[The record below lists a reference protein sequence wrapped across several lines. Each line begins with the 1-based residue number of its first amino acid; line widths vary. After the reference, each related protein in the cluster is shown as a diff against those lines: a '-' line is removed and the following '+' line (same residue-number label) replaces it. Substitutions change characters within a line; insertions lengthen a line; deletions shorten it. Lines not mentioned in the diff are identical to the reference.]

1 MIFTKDEHLKAFQNV
16 SLLDLTVD
24 LKQSPNIEE
33 IRDLF
38 IHHSNNQYKEIMDI
52 NNKELVSSDFIG
64 TPHAAIVDYHGI
76 MKQGD
81 LYKIM
86 VWYDNEF
93 GYIKNVLRLIN
104 YIH

>member
-1 MIFTKDEHLKAFQNV
+1 
-16 SLLDLTVD
+16 
-24 LKQSPNIEE
+24 
-33 IRDLF
+33 
-38 IHHSNNQYKEIMDI
+38 MDI